1 MLPRLAFRL
10 IGAILTASTLSG
22 LLAAQSFDLAGH
34 GRRIVALGGLMRFHP
49 GDDSTLAWARPDFDD
64 SSWSL
69 IRGDESWYVQGYPK
83 RAGFAWYRF
92 DVTLPSYTGP
102 LALWIPMIATNFQ
115 VYADGRLIGENGTMP
130 PRAQPRYA
138 QNLVLPIPDD
148 LTRSGRSL
156 SIAIRVWHYPSEL
169 EQYGGIQ

>member
-22 LLAAQSFDLAGH
+22 LLAAQNFDMVGH
-34 GRRIVALGGLMRFHP
+34 DRRIVALGGPMRFHP
-49 GDDSTLAWARPDFDD
+49 GDEPTLAWARPDFDD

-69 IRGDESWYVQGYPK
+69 IRGDENWYVQGYPK
-83 RAGFAWYRF
+83 LAGFAWYRF

-115 VYADGRLIGENGTMP
+115 VYADG
-130 PRAQPRYA
+130 
-138 QNLVLPIPDD
+138 
-148 LTRSGRSL
+148 
-156 SIAIRVWHYPSEL
+156 
-169 EQYGGIQ
+169 